1 MLSNSYVNKQ
11 LKIWRDP
18 LALKRRGERWKGMLL
33 IATFE
38 ARKAAG
44 LIPGCL

>member
-11 LKIWRDP
+11 LKSRRDH
-18 LALKRRGERWKGMLL
+18 LAPKRRGERWKGVLL

-38 ARKAAG
+38 AQKAAD